1 MVEHAGYWWTLTHD
15 EGSRSSWRPPQ
26 THNIINWLMRKKI
39 REHDLFTPS
48 SNEEH
53 ILHSKQEVSR
63 FQRSLL

>member
-1 MVEHAGYWWTLTHD
+1 MVEHASYWWTLTHD
-15 EGSRSSWRPPQ
+15 EWSRSSWQPPQ
-26 THNIINWLMRKKI
+26 THNIINWLMRKKF
-39 REHDLFTPS
+39 REHLFTLS